1 MSKLLRAPEKLS
13 ETSDIGWMKNDFSNP
28 IGAGSEKKSRF
39 SRRATISGPTCLRDI
54 SLQLLPSIMKHRAQ
68 NMPVAMT
75 IAGSDSGAGAGIQA
89 DLLTF
94 AALDVFGT
102 TAITSLTAQNPKGV
116 SAVLAATPEFV
127 SAQLKQLFGYF
138 DIRALKTGMLY
149 DAGIIKVV
157 CDFIRRHRGI
167 KSVVDPVMVA
177 TSGAMLLKDDAVEIV
192 RGELLPLASI
202 VTPNLDE
209 ASVLVGSKITSIEEM
224 RAAAEKIASWTKNA
238 VLVKGGHLNDSETV
252 TDILR
257 TKDGLTLE
265 FADKRIPGI
274 NTHGSGCTLSAAIAA
289 YLAKGET
296 VEEAV
301 AAGRRYLLA
310 GMRNPIRVSRE
321 SFIAH
326 IHPSETREVDDTE

>member
-1 MSKLLRAPEKLS
+1 MH
-13 ETSDIGWMKNDFSNP
+13 
-28 IGAGSEKKSRF
+28 
-39 SRRATISGPTCLRDI
+39 
-54 SLQLLPSIMKHRAQ
+54 HRAQ
-68 NMPVAMT
+68 NMPVALT

-94 AALDVFGT
+94 AANDVFGT

-127 SAQLKQLFGYF
+127 TAQLAQLCAYF

-149 DAGIIKVV
+149 DAEIIGVV
-157 CDFIRRHRGI
+157 CDFLRRHREI

-177 TSGAMLLKDDAVEIV
+177 TSGAMLLKSDAVEVV
-192 RGELLPLASI
+192 RKGLLPLATL

-209 ASVLVGSKITSIEEM
+209 AAVLVGAKITSIQEM
-224 RAAAEKIASWTKNA
+224 RAAAETIASWTKNA
-238 VLVKGGHLNDSETV
+238 VLVKGGHLGDPETV

-257 TKDGLTLE
+257 TKDGLTLA
-265 FADKRIPGI
+265 FSDPRLPGI

-289 YLAKGET
+289 NLAKGES

-301 AAGRRYLLA
+301 AAGRRYLMA
-310 GMRNPIRVSRE
+310 GLRHPIQVSRE
-321 SFIAH
+321 KFIAH
-326 IHPSETREVDDTE
+326 FPMREFPDDPFTR